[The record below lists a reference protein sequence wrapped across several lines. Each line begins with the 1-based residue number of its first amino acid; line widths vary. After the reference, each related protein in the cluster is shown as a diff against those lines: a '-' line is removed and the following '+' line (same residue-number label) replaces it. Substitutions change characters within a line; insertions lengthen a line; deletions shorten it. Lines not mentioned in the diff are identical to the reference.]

1 MQLFDS
7 AVLKPPAPGAHDWSV
22 HETGE
27 VGSGRL
33 TATATGPGAAA
44 GARGRVTPSGLPPEG
59 AVGAAFS
66 RGRTLAAGRRVPTTF
81 VQKYTVRARLRMAN
95 PLEDA
100 ADELEAEIDIWR
112 GARKDARALAFG
124 RLFTTGRLPVPL
136 EWVDEVDQRLVAS
149 GSKMAGLLGRGMI
162 EQHGYTVHADKSGQL
177 WVYGPKACPEG
188 EPPLP
193 RGGDP
198 GRCCLGRGG
207 WRRRVYWVR
216 RRDISGRGEQGS
228 QGAPRVCGLAG
239 PRPPDRHLG
248 AVPGRARLS
257 GWEDSPS

>member
-193 RGGDP
+193 GAVIPVDAASAGAGG
-198 GRCCLGRGG
+198 GG
-207 WRRRVYWVR
+207 GSTGSGGGTSLAEASREVKVR
-216 RRDISGRGEQGS
+216 REYADWQAHVRRTDIWE
-228 QGAPRVCGLAG
+228 
-239 PRPPDRHLG
+239 
-248 AVPGRARLS
+248 AVPRRARLS